1 MTAPVQIDLSDEPA
15 DIGVGYGLPP
25 WDDPDNFVLR
35 VCEVR
40 LLLSDAQIERLEFPC
55 PDFLAAVRASRRA
68 SRRASSFAGVEQ
80 PGSSSILQ
88 RRGETVISPVS

>member
-40 LLLSDAQIERLEFPC
+40 LLLSDAQIERLRECLGRYFAPRN
-55 PDFLAAVRASRRA
+55 PSRNP
-68 SRRASSFAGVEQ
+68 S
-80 PGSSSILQ
+80 
-88 RRGETVISPVS
+88 TDT